1 MDDASTSTP
10 AASGHA
16 AATGLAAT
24 TDDLQKLRT
33 GVMHYCQ
40 SSSSGNFDDVN
51 VMVTLKRT
59 LSELSNLFDSM
70 YGDLNLT
77 PGRLNI
83 LMVLN
88 AQESGALPLSE
99 LGDYLVV
106 TRANI
111 TGLVDGLVR
120 DGLVQRNDHPGDRR
134 MVLAELTKKGKEFM
148 AWFAPRHHEITKQI
162 VACFTTKEKRQL
174 VDLLDKLRAHVGTL
188 ALPKFEAPPV

>member
-1 MDDASTSTP
+1 MDETTT
-10 AASGHA
+10 
-16 AATGLAAT
+16 AATARADET
-24 TDDLQKLRT
+24 TDDLLKLRS

-40 SSSSGNFDDVN
+40 SCSSGNFDNVN
-51 VMVTLKRT
+51 LMITLKRT
-59 LSELSNLFDSM
+59 LSELSNLFDST

-88 AQESGALPLSE
+88 AVDSNSLPLSE

-111 TGLVDGLVR
+111 TGLIDGLVR
-120 DGLVQRNDHPGDRR
+120 DGVVQRTDYPGDRR

-148 AWFAPRHHEITKQI
+148 AWFAPRHHGITKQI
-162 VACFTTKEKRQL
+162 VGCFSTKEKRQL
-174 VDLLDKLRAHVGTL
+174 VELLDKLRAHVGTL
-188 ALPKFEAPPV
+188 RLPKFELPSA